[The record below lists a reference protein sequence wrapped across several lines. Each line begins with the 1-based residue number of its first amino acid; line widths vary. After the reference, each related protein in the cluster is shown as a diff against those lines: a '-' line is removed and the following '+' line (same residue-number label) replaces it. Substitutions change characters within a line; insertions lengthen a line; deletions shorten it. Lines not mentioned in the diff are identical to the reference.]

1 MKIVENININLLP
14 KDKDRAIISLLIANT
29 VKTQISI
36 EETLKLRLKLE
47 YPDTLTEDILKSELA
62 KIETKYTD
70 MQYSLIADII
80 SVFGASDKEIA
91 AANIDMY
98 ENSLNKLVEI
108 FSNRLT
114 ALSKR
119 FKDKYDTQQP
129 DKLDGIEKNI

>member
-1 MKIVENININLLP
+1 MKIVENINFNLLP
-14 KDKDRAIISLLIANT
+14 KSKNNAILSLLVANT

-47 YPDTLTEDILKSELA
+47 YPDTLTDDILKSELA

-80 SVFGASDKEIA
+80 SVFGASDKETA

-98 ENSLNKLVEI
+98 ENNLNKLVEI

-119 FKDKYDTQQP
+119 FIDKYETQQP
-129 DKLDGIEKNI
+129 DKLDGY